1 MPETAHPLEL
11 AWTLIALVGL
21 LSSLWVVMEA
31 FHDLRAPGT
40 RADPI
45 LHRLALWNFG
55 VANAV
60 GQVLTIFAGVGI
72 RAMTLPSPTPS
83 GDPDLSAM
91 LVAAAFIWGELVLTA
106 IPLSGVW
113 MRDWINRTARAEA
126 EDDWNGLERRK

>member
-1 MPETAHPLEL
+1 MTETTHPLEL
-11 AWTLIALVGL
+11 MWTLIAFIGL
-21 LSSLWVVMEA
+21 ASSLWVVLEA

-45 LHRLALWNFG
+45 LRGLALWNFG

-60 GQVLTIFAGVGI
+60 GQLLTIFMGIGI

-83 GDPDLSAM
+83 GDPDLGSL
-91 LVAAAFIWGELVLTA
+91 LVAGSFIWGELLLTA

-113 MRDWINRTARAEA
+113 VRDWINRTARAEA
-126 EDDWNGLERRK
+126 GNYWNGLERRK